1 MRKMR
6 FKQFLRERNQF
17 SKTGDETL
25 LSVSEYYGVKPRA
38 EAFASEEHKGRAA
51 TLEGYR
57 MVKNDDLV
65 MNYMLAWKGAYG
77 VSNHDG
83 IVSPAYSVFKV
94 DQTVVDVRYLHHR
107 VRSDDMKAYFR
118 SRSKGIIESRLRLYP
133 DSLLASF
140 VEIPDLATQRQI
152 ANFLDRETAR
162 IDLLIEK
169 KQRLVALLAEQRASV
184 IASAVTVGLDKRS
197 ELVKTNSQYLP
208 RIPAS
213 WRVWRLKHLADIRGG
228 LTLGRQIPEDVETT
242 MVPYMRVA
250 NVQAGWL
257 NLSDVAEIPVTKA
270 EKKRYLL
277 EHGDVLMNE
286 GGDNDKLGRGAV
298 WKSELDTCVHQN
310 HVFSVRP
317 HDTRYSEWLS
327 LATNARFARDF
338 FFLHSNQST
347 NLASISKTNLA
358 RFPVAIPPLDEMRAT
373 LEILWSRVGKLD
385 QIGDK
390 TNASI
395 DRLKEYRAALIT
407 AAVTGQID
415 VETYAKSGTPDRRL
429 DAIQEEMGA

>member
-1 MRKMR
+1 MRKLR

-38 EAFASEEHKGRAA
+38 EAFASEEHESRAA

-57 MVKNDDLV
+57 IVKIDDLV

-77 VSNHDG
+77 VANHDG

-94 DQTVVDVRYLHHR
+94 DQNVVDVRYLHHR

-152 ANFLDRETAR
+152 ADFLDRETAR

-169 KQRLVALLAEQRASV
+169 KQRFKEQLKAKSNAVVERYYSIGLTSDRSFKSTGLPWLPSIPSDWKITAIKRLVPVKDGTHETPEYVEETDEAFPLVTSKDFFGEEIDFSGAKFISSADHHSIYRRSNTETGDILMSMIGGNIGKCLIVKDSRMFSIKNVALFKTCSDQQLAKFVLHYLRSSFFDEQLSLIGRGGAQGFIGLGDIRNLQIPVIPPEEMKTVVSEVEKLTCRASSV
-184 IASAVTVGLDKRS
+184 INAV
-197 ELVKTNSQYLP
+197 
-208 RIPAS
+208 
-213 WRVWRLKHLADIRGG
+213 
-228 LTLGRQIPEDVETT
+228 
-242 MVPYMRVA
+242 
-250 NVQAGWL
+250 
-257 NLSDVAEIPVTKA
+257 
-270 EKKRYLL
+270 
-277 EHGDVLMNE
+277 
-286 GGDNDKLGRGAV
+286 
-298 WKSELDTCVHQN
+298 
-310 HVFSVRP
+310 
-317 HDTRYSEWLS
+317 
-327 LATNARFARDF
+327 
-338 FFLHSNQST
+338 QS
-347 NLASISKTNLA
+347 
-358 RFPVAIPPLDEMRAT
+358 
-373 LEILWSRVGKLD
+373 
-385 QIGDK
+385 
-390 TNASI
+390 SI
-395 DRLKEYRAALIT
+395 DRLEEYRSALIT

-415 VETYAKSGTPDRRL
+415 VQTYAKSGTPDRRL